1 MTHKV
6 RNKPARKRTKSIVA
20 RTIQQATMHAVFR
33 AYFDL
38 NSLFILGTIE
48 KVGNQLKRELLEL
61 YELYPFHNHPM
72 WNGVLEGTFSVDQII
87 AAEIQHCI
95 RTRAGRPLRENAV
108 KTAEKLNERLFAM
121 LVQTYLEE
129 CTHDETGP
137 SHLDLIERLVMTAG
151 TTRDQLDHA
160 SATPG
165 NSAAIA
171 LYRDIAERGAGCHML
186 GAGAVEFYYSQL
198 SPKIFAAYT
207 SRYGMTEE
215 QAITYKLHGTM
226 DNTHAERAFA
236 VLDEVIEL
244 HGWPMVRR
252 SVRDAFVATSL
263 HYDGMYQAATG
274 TGSYWDG
281 RS

>member
-1 MTHKV
+1 V
-6 RNKPARKRTKSIVA
+6 SD
-20 RTIQQATMHAVFR
+20 QQR
-33 AYFDL
+33 L
-38 NSLFILGTIE
+38 
-48 KVGNQLKRELLEL
+48 ELLAL
-61 YELYPFHNHPM
+61 YELYPFHSHPM
-72 WNGVLEGTFSVDQII
+72 WKSVIEGTLSKDQVI

-95 RTRAGRPLRENAV
+95 RTKAGRPLRENAV
-108 KTAEKLNERLFAM
+108 RTAKNLNENLFKM

-137 SHLDLIERLVMTAG
+137 SHLELIERLVLMAG
-151 TTRDQLDHA
+151 VGRTTLDNA
-160 SATPG
+160 KPTPG

-198 SPKIFAAYT
+198 SPRIFEAYT
-207 SRYGMTEE
+207 HHYRMSEE

-236 VLDEVIEL
+236 VLDEVIDL
-244 HGWPMVRR
+244 HGWQTVHA
-252 SVRDAFVATSL
+252 SVRDAFIATSL

-274 TGSYWDG
+274 TGQYWSG
-281 RS
+281 RT